1 MSHHCQT
8 CNLQFSTCSNLRKHE
23 RTEKH
28 LAKCQTIVI
37 VETKTVSLEQEI
49 KELKEKLERAE
60 YKIELQ
66 NGLIQSYQS
75 IITKFAI
82 PCTEVVEPVP
92 EPETEPETEPE
103 PVKGKKVKKIK
114 IPLQE
119 VEIPVPIETFHDPPP
134 KLVIEELEIP
144 EVVSKKKKVKKV
156 ELTKEEQDKENNAL
170 TETLYELWNTDYET
184 EGLTYTLEQ
193 INSYKPKSPLNE
205 KVSTWIK
212 NYKIMITE
220 KDTKE
225 KDMRNRFSCTRGID
239 DKLENEISKY
249 KVKDGIVTLEPETDK
264 ETEPIKPR
272 RKLKIIQDPPKNL
285 KIQ

>member
-82 PCTEVVEPVP
+82 PCKEVVEPQP
-92 EPETEPETEPE
+92 EPE
-103 PVKGKKVKKIK
+103 PVKVKKVKKVKKI
-114 IPLQE
+114 QE
-119 VEIPVPIETFHDPPP
+119 VEIPVPIEPIHEPPP
-134 KLVIEELEIP
+134 KLVIEEIVVEPPKLEEP
-144 EVVSKKKKVKKV
+144 PKKKKVKKV
-156 ELTKEEQDKENNAL
+156 ELTKEEQDEENDAL
-170 TETLYELWNTDYET
+170 TETLYESWNRNYET
-184 EGLTYTLEQ
+184 EGLAHTLEQ
-193 INSYKPKSPLNE
+193 IDSYKPKNE
-205 KVSTWIK
+205 KVQGWVM

-220 KDTKE
+220 KDAKE

-249 KVKDGIVTLEPETDK
+249 KVNDGIVTIEEPK
-264 ETEPIKPR
+264 R
-272 RKLKIIQDPPKNL
+272 RPKLKIIQDPPKNL